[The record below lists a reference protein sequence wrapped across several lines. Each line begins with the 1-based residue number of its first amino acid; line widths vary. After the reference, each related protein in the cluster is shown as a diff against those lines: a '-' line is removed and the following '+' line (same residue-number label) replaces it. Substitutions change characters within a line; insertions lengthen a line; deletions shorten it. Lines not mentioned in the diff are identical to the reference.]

1 MLYFFSIE
9 PIAPA
14 LPSINPT
21 SSATPKILQE
31 GYSLHA
37 RVNFVGGAVAVE
49 PPLVVLGLIVKFNVA
64 VFTQPDELSD
74 VKVYTPLAVY
84 VKPFAPQVYE
94 SQEVSV
100 KVDDEPLF
108 VF

>member
-1 MLYFFSIE
+1 M
-9 PIAPA
+9 
-14 LPSINPT
+14 
-21 SSATPKILQE
+21 
-31 GYSLHA
+31 
-37 RVNFVGGAVAVE
+37 R
-49 PPLVVLGLIVKFNVA
+49 FNVA
-64 VFTQPDELSD
+64 VFMQPDELSE

-108 VF
+108 VFCPRERTVEVEEAPPGAVHVTIHR